1 MYFEVD
7 VNPDFKNKMKR
18 YLKERIVL
26 FVVVSLFVHA
36 SVLTLMQ
43 FVTPPPVK
51 VAQEV
56 IEIDYRTDSTK
67 ALKQIVEQDEKR
79 LNEDEP
85 DKEAYLGR
93 HTQRVVKETR
103 AANHGDF
110 KNRSGEGKPKTNP
123 VKQAEQAEKPQEK
136 QAKQRSK
143 VSATGALPTLGDL
156 KPTFKPSYQ
165 RQFEDIPSGKGGE
178 TSATNDHLKDKHVGI
193 ETMLNS
199 REFVYYTYYQR
210 IRSQLRQYWEPSIRE
225 RVKKI
230 FAQGRTI
237 ASTKDHITQVV
248 IVLDKA
254 GSLIKVQVVNESG
267 VSDLDEAA
275 VDAFRAAEPFPN
287 PPKGMVEADGTIK
300 IRWDFILEA

>member
-1 MYFEVD
+1 MNNE
-7 VNPDFKNKMKR
+7 FKNKLKR
-18 YLKERIVL
+18 YFKDRIAI
-26 FVVVSLFVHA
+26 FVVISLFVHA
-36 SVLTLMQ
+36 TVLTVVQ
-43 FVTPPPVK
+43 FAKPPQAIHTPETV
-51 VAQEV
+51 E
-56 IEIDYRTDSTK
+56 IEYRTDSTK

-85 DKEAYLGR
+85 DKEAYLSR

-110 KNRSGEGKPKTNP
+110 KNRSGEGIAKSNPTPKT
-123 VKQAEQAEKPQEK
+123 EQAEIPKEQ
-136 QAKQRSK
+136 QQKQRSK
-143 VSATGALPTLGDL
+143 VSSAGGLPTLGDL

-165 RQFEDIPSGKGGE
+165 RQFDDIPKGKGGE
-178 TSATNDHLKDKHVGI
+178 TSATNDHLEKTHVGI

-254 GSLIKVQVVNESG
+254 GSLLKVQVVNESG